1 MNLGRALFLH
11 DLITDEEIDICSHI
25 FHILSKTTERTA
37 SRNCLPLYCF
47 ISKNLKFKGILPL
60 ENEYPYPKQSPIN
73 IHTLNAIIC
82 HSRKG
87 VKQESHAPHGT
98 SSSSSHPCDEKLDN
112 IMASVQDIS
121 TKLFGLA
128 TIMHS
133 QRTCFDT
140 KFTSLQTQLDQIQRR
155 IEEDEGYKGRK
166 SPPSSCY
173 QQTSRSHVFSNFSD
187 PAIRPIASAKPHRL
201 LLAPKLL
208 KLQNTLYTLKRCE
221 LYLGTNLFS
230 RYDNGRGKE
239 KRLQ

>member
-37 SRNCLPLYCF
+37 SRNYLPLYCL
-47 ISKNLKFKGILPL
+47 ISKNLKLKGILPL

-155 IEEDEGYKGRK
+155 IEEDEEG
-166 SPPSSCY
+166 
-173 QQTSRSHVFSNFSD
+173 
-187 PAIRPIASAKPHRL
+187 
-201 LLAPKLL
+201 
-208 KLQNTLYTLKRCE
+208 
-221 LYLGTNLFS
+221 
-230 RYDNGRGKE
+230 
-239 KRLQ
+239 